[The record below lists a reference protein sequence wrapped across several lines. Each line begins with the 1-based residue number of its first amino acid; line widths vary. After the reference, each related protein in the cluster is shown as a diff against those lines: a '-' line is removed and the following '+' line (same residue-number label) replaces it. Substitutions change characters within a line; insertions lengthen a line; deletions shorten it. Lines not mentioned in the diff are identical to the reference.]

1 MSNGFSRRCETG
13 ASSEVT
19 GAAPFGSAPKVRC
32 PLAEYTPLSD
42 RETDPADRS
51 RARCGRVRD
60 HLEPVRAAVEAGPRR
75 APAGQPELVAP
86 GEDVAQPG
94 EEPEPCSLLVPE
106 RDVEPV
112 ERLDLVPFVAA
123 DDPAGDDGEER
134 GPDVGG
140 RERARL
146 EGDLAEQVV
155 PVPAE
160 GDRPRDPERLGAD
173 RLNDDGSGRRGGA
186 LERARERHAQ
196 RNANGGARAQEEVSR
211 LRGEPDG
218 RRPFGLALDPDPD
231 PDRPGR
237 EVPDEQLL
245 RAVPAGPW
253 GLAEGEAPR
262 LDRDLAGCGGTGVD
276 DARALPRD
284 RLAPARSRRLREQR
298 GEGAGV
304 ESRSGLGEKGGGACD
319 DRGGGARAVHGAEAG
334 RPGRVG
340 PRLRGGE
347 GDSRRDE
354 VRRHPA
360 VEGETCRGE
369 RRDLPGVRVPR
380 RLGDADRDA
389 RVGTAAERPEQERRR
404 VRRQPD
410 RRSGGGR
417 IEPERAARK
426 AAAVDDDRGGS
437 GARRL

>member
-75 APAGQPELVAP
+75 APA
-86 GEDVAQPG
+86 D
-94 EEPEPCSLLVPE
+94 
-106 RDVEPV
+106 
-112 ERLDLVPFVAA
+112 RLD
-123 DDPAGDDGEER
+123 
-134 GPDVGG
+134 
-140 RERARL
+140 
-146 EGDLAEQVV
+146 
-155 PVPAE
+155 
-160 GDRPRDPERLGAD
+160 
-173 RLNDDGSGRRGGA
+173 DDGSGRRGGA

-211 LRGEPDG
+211 SRGEPDG

-276 DARALPRD
+276 DARALRRD
-284 RLAPARSRRLREQR
+284 RLARDRSGRLREQ
-298 GEGAGV
+298 
-304 ESRSGLGEKGGGACD
+304 
-319 DRGGGARAVHGAEAG
+319 
-334 RPGRVG
+334 
-340 PRLRGGE
+340 
-347 GDSRRDE
+347 
-354 VRRHPA
+354 
-360 VEGETCRGE
+360 
-369 RRDLPGVRVPR
+369 
-380 RLGDADRDA
+380 
-389 RVGTAAERPEQERRR
+389 
-404 VRRQPD
+404 
-410 RRSGGGR
+410 
-417 IEPERAARK
+417 
-426 AAAVDDDRGGS
+426 
-437 GARRL
+437 